1 MPTDPEKPARPL
13 RRPLPLRYV
22 LVLIVTLFAVPI
34 ITWLIWGRIE
44 ASRLDRVL
52 DALEARHEPLD
63 LKEFGV
69 KPTTA
74 AEKEA
79 AHLYAEAGKLIDD
92 RAIPTA
98 EAARLSGIIGELCTP
113 SSEGPSQATQVQ
125 ALQTFEEAYVKAFE
139 LIDLASPLKAVGW
152 DDGGRPQRQMIQ
164 DMRPITLGRANVA
177 RIARLACTGN
187 TEGAAAALLSSL
199 RMRRIW
205 ISTVVP
211 PPTARS
217 LELTLASGQPSA
229 AVLREIQDEYES
241 AVDDRTF
248 ENWMVSPRR
257 DQLQDL

>member
-79 AHLYAEAGKLIDD
+79 AHLYAEAGKLIGD

-125 ALQTFEEAYVKAFE
+125 ALQTFEEAYVNAFE

-152 DDGGRPQRQMIQ
+152 DDVERPQRQMIQ
-164 DMRPITLGRANVA
+164 DMRPERKCTDA
-177 RIARLACTGN
+177 RDA
-187 TEGAAAALLSSL
+187 
-199 RMRRIW
+199 
-205 ISTVVP
+205 
-211 PPTARS
+211 
-217 LELTLASGQPSA
+217 
-229 AVLREIQDEYES
+229 
-241 AVDDRTF
+241 
-248 ENWMVSPRR
+248 
-257 DQLQDL
+257 

>member
-34 ITWLIWGRIE
+34 ITWLIWGQIE

-79 AHLYAEAGKLIDD
+79 AHLYAEAGKLIGD

-98 EAARLSGIIGELCTP
+98 EAARLSGIIGGCAHRL
-113 SSEGPSQATQVQ
+113 
-125 ALQTFEEAYVKAFE
+125 
-139 LIDLASPLKAVGW
+139 LKAIA
-152 DDGGRPQRQMIQ
+152 GGS
-164 DMRPITLGRANVA
+164 GS
-177 RIARLACTGN
+177 
-187 TEGAAAALLSSL
+187 GAADF
-199 RMRRIW
+199 RR
-205 ISTVVP
+205 SVCQGV
-211 PPTARS
+211 
-217 LELTLASGQPSA
+217 
-229 AVLREIQDEYES
+229 
-241 AVDDRTF
+241 
-248 ENWMVSPRR
+248 
-257 DQLQDL
+257 